1 MPPVSCSS
9 AARRERKQM
18 WSTVLAGAAERIE
31 RAKADW
37 SAGRI
42 VESWAGRPLPTTRDA
57 LMGYLYVGI
66 FPAVVAFFGW
76 NRGVAAIGPS
86 RASLFSHLIPL
97 FSAGLA
103 YLFLNERI
111 AGFHLAG
118 GALIFL
124 GIFLANR

>member
-42 VESWAGRPLPTTRDA
+42 LSVIGETDRGA
-57 LMGYLYVGI
+57 
-66 FPAVVAFFGW
+66 FP
-76 NRGVAAIGPS
+76 PS
-86 RASLFSHLIPL
+86 L
-97 FSAGLA
+97 
-103 YLFLNERI
+103 
-111 AGFHLAG
+111 
-118 GALIFL
+118 
-124 GIFLANR
+124 